1 MASILVLDF
10 GGQYSQLIA
19 RRVRD
24 DHVYCEILPSQT
36 PLERIRDGAYKGI
49 ILTGGPS
56 SVNAPDAPR
65 CPDSLFDLGIPVLG
79 ICYGAQLMAVLTGGQ
94 VLRQDKR
101 EYGRV
106 PLRITGDSLLWNDIP
121 RDTVCWMS
129 HTDQIDRLPPGFTAI
144 AATQNCPVA
153 ARSRSIGSPATS
165 VSALVENGTSKRWR

>member
-1 MASILVLDF
+1 MRPVRSPGCCVDVAGD
-10 GGQYSQLIA
+10 LI
-19 RRVRD
+19 
-24 DHVYCEILPSQT
+24 
-36 PLERIRDGAYKGI
+36 
-49 ILTGGPS
+49 
-56 SVNAPDAPR
+56 
-65 CPDSLFDLGIPVLG
+65 DLGVPVLG

-153 ARSRSIGSPATS
+153 AMADENR
-165 VSALVENGTSKRWR
+165 ALYAVQFHPEVQHTPEGARMLPV